1 MLGAVVHYLRE
12 YRRHKLPAFI
22 LQDKAST
29 DKGRTQEKLKGPKP
43 STQNL
48 GNEHTEMAHGLAGNL
63 GGSSTV
69 PALLC
74 DSMYFT
80 LCI

>member
-29 DKGRTQEKLKGPKP
+29 DQG
-43 STQNL
+43 QNS
-48 GNEHTEMAHGLAGNL
+48 GETERSKTEHTKSGK
-63 GGSSTV
+63 
-69 PALLC
+69 
-74 DSMYFT
+74 
-80 LCI
+80 